1 MALSLLPEAELRAR
15 FGCERQWIEG
25 HDGWAAEMANLYFGQ
40 IRPGRLGDF
49 YGKPRWISDVAE
61 IGDLVTAEA
70 ERELLSKVK

>member
-1 MALSLLPEAELRAR
+1 
-15 FGCERQWIEG
+15 
-25 HDGWAAEMANLYFGQ
+25 MANLYFGQ

>member
-1 MALSLLPEAELRAR
+1 LLPEAELRAR
-15 FGCERQWIEG
+15 FSCERRSESSNA
-25 HDGWAAEMANLYFGQ
+25 WAAEMANLYYGQ

-49 YGKPRWISDVAE
+49 YSKPRWISDVAE